1 MNQRE
6 HEILKQ
12 KAEELGLPVNEMVHA
27 YQTAL
32 RDATAFETP
41 QDFNTLLNNAVG
53 ILSMHL
59 DVMQQVDMIATDF
72 NLDVKVVYEIYMK
85 FLELEGNTLSNNGLV
100 DKKIL
105 IENTNKLTHSFII
118 SKNGNIPEEYLK

>member
-1 MNQRE
+1 M
-6 HEILKQ
+6 
-12 KAEELGLPVNEMVHA
+12 
-27 YQTAL
+27 
-32 RDATAFETP
+32 
-41 QDFNTLLNNAVG
+41 LNNAVG